1 MLLRNFL
8 NRVEIFVTPNLSI
21 RMLIKNTYPKI
32 LFLIFSSSLSFI
44 ILYLAL
50 FSYTLKVKNQVYEA
64 SNKQFDSKVNKLL
77 LLDSKP
83 ILVAINNDTNWDEFV
98 SFIKTKDA
106 KWYNETIGNELK
118 IYAVDYLGAYDVK
131 GNFIIRT
138 ASSKIKSIDFIPK
151 QEMQQLNK
159 LGLNRFY
166 MKIPEGIVEVFGAS
180 IHPSNDPLKNK
191 TKPSGYFFVA
201 RLLDATYIK
210 NLEKITNSEI
220 KFLEY
225 SETYKSEDHYVFAKI
240 DLKNNSGKV
249 ISQLSFKTK
258 FEVYF
263 ENTINIIY
271 LVFFVFIINLLVN
284 LIYTRKWVYYPLDLI
299 TKVLKNGDKNAIQE
313 LKNTTGEFSYIGNL
327 FEENNNQK
335 IELVKAKLKAEE
347 GDRLKSSFLANL
359 SHEIRTPMNAIIG
372 FTDLLIN
379 TKLKKEE
386 KLEYLKVIDKSGRNL
401 VFIIDDLI
409 EMSKIESNQITP
421 NYTTINLESCM
432 NELYETINVTIPK
445 SKKIDFKVIQ
455 NFDYEGH
462 NIVTDEI
469 KLKQVIVNLVNNA
482 IKFTHEGFVSFG
494 YEIDEDNAQIIFK
507 IEDTG
512 LGIDEKNHKYI
523 FDRFK
528 RIESNMSIQAGGLGL
543 GLAISKAYV
552 EMMGGTITLESKVGE
567 GSIFSFS
574 IPLVYGKSQSV
585 KDKPFIVPKFSNVK
599 EEGTILVAEDDN
611 INFLLLEKI
620 IKIKNYTLIRAV
632 NGQEAVDICTN
643 NSNIDLVLMDIKMPI
658 MNGFE
663 ALEEIKKIRP
673 ELIVIAQTA
682 YASNEDEERIYSAG
696 FYGYLTKPINRR
708 VLFEM
713 LDDVFQSKK

>member
-1 MLLRNFL
+1 
-8 NRVEIFVTPNLSI
+8 
-21 RMLIKNTYPKI
+21 MLIKNTYPKI
-32 LFLIFSSSLSFI
+32 LFLIFSSSVSFI
-44 ILYLAL
+44 VLYLAL
-50 FSYTLKVKNQVYEA
+50 FSYTLNIENQVHTA
-64 SNKQFDSKVNKLL
+64 SNEQFDSKVNKLL
-77 LLDSKP
+77 VLDSKP
-83 ILVAINNDTNWDEFV
+83 ILTAINNDTNWDEFV
-98 SFIKTKDA
+98 SFIKNKDA
-106 KWYNETIGNELK
+106 KWYNETIGNELN
-118 IYAVDYLGAYDVK
+118 IYAVDYLGAYDDK

-138 ASSKIKSIDFIPK
+138 ASPKIKAIDFIPK
-151 QEMQQLNK
+151 QEMKQLNK

-166 MKIPEGIVEVFGAS
+166 LKIPEGIIEVFGAS

-201 RLLDATYIK
+201 RLLDTAYIK
-210 NLEKITNSEI
+210 NLEKITDSEI
-220 KFLEY
+220 RFLKNNETVKF
-225 SETYKSEDHYVFAKI
+225 EDHYVFAKI
-240 DLKNNSGKV
+240 DLKDNSGKT
-249 ISQLSFKTK
+249 ISQLFFKTK

-263 ENTINIIY
+263 ENTINILY
-271 LVFFVFIINLLVN
+271 LIFFVFIINVLVN
-284 LIYTRKWVYYPLDLI
+284 LIFTRKWVYYPLDLI
-299 TKVLKNGDKNAIQE
+299 TKVLKNGDKKAIQE
-313 LKNTTGEFSYIGNL
+313 LKNTSGEFSYIGNL

-421 NYTTINLESCM
+421 NFTTVNLESCM

-445 SKKIDFKVIQ
+445 SKNIDFKVIQ
-455 NFDYEGH
+455 NIDYEGH

-494 YEIDEDNAQIIFK
+494 YEIDEENAQIIFN

-528 RIESNMSIQAGGLGL
+528 RIESDMSVQAGGLGL

-552 EMMGGTITLESKVGE
+552 EMMGGTITLESKVEE
-567 GSIFSFS
+567 GSLFSFS
-574 IPLVYGKSQSV
+574 IPLVYGKLKSI
-585 KDKPFIVPKFSNVK
+585 KEKPLVVPKLSNLK
-599 EEGTILVAEDDN
+599 EEGIILVAEDDN
-611 INFLLLEKI
+611 INFLLLKKI
-620 IKIKNYTLIRAV
+620 MQNKNYNIIRAV
-632 NGQEAVDICTN
+632 NGEEAVTICAN

-663 ALEEIKKIRP
+663 ALVKIKEIRP
-673 ELIVIAQTA
+673 DLVVIAQTA
-682 YASNEDEERIYSAG
+682 YASNEDKEKIYSAG
-696 FYGYLTKPINRR
+696 FYEYLTKPINREK
-708 VLFEM
+708 LFEM
-713 LDDVFQSKK
+713 LDDVFQSNT